1 MFLINYKWFNNSIKN
16 NNIMLHA
23 VKMKFVNFKLKTNIN
38 KNSQLKTLNTFNTKG
53 NNLFKEKFN
62 FGINMKI
69 KFF

>member
-1 MFLINYKWFNNSIKN
+1 
-16 NNIMLHA
+16 MLHA